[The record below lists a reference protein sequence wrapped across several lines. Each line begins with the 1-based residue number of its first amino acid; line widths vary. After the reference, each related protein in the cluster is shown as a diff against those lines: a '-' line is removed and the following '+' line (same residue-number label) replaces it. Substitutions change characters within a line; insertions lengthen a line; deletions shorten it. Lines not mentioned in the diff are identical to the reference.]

1 MHRSL
6 STPTRS
12 VRTLGLLLGIGSDC
26 QTHKSGS
33 SERLHPRD
41 FPSRLVF
48 ELVEC
53 ENFLARQWRH
63 SRHGQVCLVQQD
75 AARVGGG
82 GGEGRRV
89 AQLEGQRLLVLV
101 LVLVVEAVVG
111 QVG

>member
-1 MHRSL
+1 
-6 STPTRS
+6 
-12 VRTLGLLLGIGSDC
+12 
-26 QTHKSGS
+26 
-33 SERLHPRD
+33 
-41 FPSRLVF
+41 VF

-63 SRHGQVCLVQQD
+63 SRDGQVRLVQQD

-101 LVLVVEAVVG
+101 VVVVLVVEAVVG